1 MRLRPR
7 LRVRTL
13 MAIIAVI
20 ALAFG
25 ITFELKNHAQRDQM
39 LRRRAEC
46 YREAAIHFRR
56 AWECDGA
63 NRSQKPYQSAER
75 TKLWTSELVISPCIT
90 GAFRSW
96 ESEYLQHLYWGNR
109 IFDQVEDS
117 DRLLRAIEAK
127 LLVPFPTR

>member
-25 ITFELKNHAQRDQM
+25 ITFELKNHAERDRV
-39 LRRRAEC
+39 LRRRADR
-46 YREAAIHFRR
+46 YREVAIHFRR
-56 AWECDGA
+56 AWQCDGA
-63 NRSQKPYQSAER
+63 RRSQKPYQSAER
-75 TKLWTSELVISPCIT
+75 TKLWTSELVSPCMT
-90 GAFRSW
+90 VAFPSW
-96 ESEYLQHLYWGNR
+96 ESEYNQHVYWGQR
-109 IFDQVEDS
+109 IFDQLDNS

-127 LLVPFPTR
+127 LLIPFPTE

>member
-13 MAIIAVI
+13 MAIIAFI

-25 ITFELKNHAQRDQM
+25 ITFGLKNHAERDRV
-39 LRRRAEC
+39 LRRRADC

-56 AWECDGA
+56 LWECDGA

-75 TKLWTSELVISPCIT
+75 TKLWTSEFVLCPCMT
-90 GAFRSW
+90 GGFRSW
-96 ESEYLQHLYWGNR
+96 ESEYYQHLHWGTR

-127 LLVPFPTR
+127 LLIPFTTK

>member
-1 MRLRPR
+1 MKLRPR

-25 ITFELKNHAQRDQM
+25 ITFELRNHAERDRV
-39 LRRRAEC
+39 LRRRADC
-46 YREAAIHFRR
+46 YREVAIHFRR

-63 NRSQKPYQSAER
+63 NRSQKPYKSTER
-75 TKLWTSELVISPCIT
+75 TKLWTSELVLSPCVT
-90 GAFRSW
+90 VAFPSW
-96 ESEYLQHLYWGNR
+96 ESEYLQHLYWGTR

-127 LLVPFPTR
+127 LLIPFTTK